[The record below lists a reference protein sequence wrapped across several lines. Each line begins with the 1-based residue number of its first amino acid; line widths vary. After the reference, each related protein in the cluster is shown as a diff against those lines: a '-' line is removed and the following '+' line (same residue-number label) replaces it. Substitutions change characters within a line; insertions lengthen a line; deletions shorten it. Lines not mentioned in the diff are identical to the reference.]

1 MFVILLDYVE
11 PLERIDQA
19 MQEHVAFLERCY
31 AAGVFLASG
40 RRVPR
45 EGGVI
50 LAVAPSRGD
59 LDEIMAHDP
68 FVVQGLAT
76 YEIVEFRTSL
86 HHPALAPFAD
96 PRTRVARRVP
106 EAE

>member
-11 PLERIDQA
+11 PLEAIDAA
-19 MQEHVAFLERCY
+19 MKEHVAFLERCY
-31 AAGVFLASG
+31 AAGVFLVSG

-50 LAVAPSRGD
+50 LAVAPNRED

-68 FVVQGLAT
+68 FIVRRLAR

-86 HHPALAPFAD
+86 HHPALAAFAD
-96 PRTRVARRVP
+96 PKTRPAREVP
-106 EAE
+106 DS